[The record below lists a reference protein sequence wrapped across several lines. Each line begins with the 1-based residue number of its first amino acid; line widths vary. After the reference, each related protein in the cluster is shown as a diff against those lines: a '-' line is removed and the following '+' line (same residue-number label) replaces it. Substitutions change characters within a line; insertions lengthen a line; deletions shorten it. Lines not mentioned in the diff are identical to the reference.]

1 MIPFKLETAAK
12 TAKLTT
18 VVAFRT
24 GAASLAPPTTV
35 NIREL
40 RQSRR
45 RRHQN

>member
-24 GAASLAPPTTV
+24 GATSLAPPTTV

-40 RQSRR
+40 R
-45 RRHQN
+45 